1 MNSKSSAQMQMRSG
15 RLQMASFLIFFFQ
28 IFALGFVYTQGRI
41 LQSKD
46 KIFLFLQSCLDH

>member
-15 RLQMASFLIFFFQ
+15 RLQMASFLIFFQ
-28 IFALGFVYTQGRI
+28 IFALRFVYTQGRI

-46 KIFLFLQSCLDH
+46 KIFLFLRSCLDH